1 MIGITSVT
9 FRNKTIEEIISFS
22 KTNDLDGIEWGGDV
36 HVPPNDL
43 ARAQDVGIKTRQ
55 AGLHVFSYGSYY
67 YLGSGMDI
75 LPVLDTAKA
84 LGTDRVRIW
93 AGKVSSSL
101 IHQETRQKM
110 VQEAKTIAAVAGSYD
125 MELCFE
131 YHRGTLTDCSV
142 SAKQLM
148 EEINCKNVFLY
159 WQPNPEIPENEKAE
173 EIAQLKDYVRTI
185 HCFYWTGLHTR
196 HPLVEGRIFWERYLA
211 AFEAKDIP
219 ILLEFCLDDSFEN
232 ATEDIKILKGL
243 TKKPLDT
250 KSTLP

>member
-9 FRNKTIEEIISFS
+9 FRKKTIGEIISFS
-22 KTNDLDGIEWGGDV
+22 KTNNLEGIEWGGDV
-36 HVPPNDL
+36 HVPPTDL
-43 ARAQDVGIKTRQ
+43 AKAQDVGNKTRQ
-55 AGLHVFSYGSYY
+55 AGLRVFSYGSYF

-101 IHQETRQKM
+101 IDQESRQKM
-110 VQEAKTIAAVAGSYD
+110 VQEAKTIAALAESYG

-131 YHRGTLTDCSV
+131 YHRGTLTDCCP

-159 WQPNPEIPENEKAE
+159 WQPNPEITESEKAE
-173 EIAQLKDYVRTI
+173 EIALLKDYVRTI

-211 AFEAKDIP
+211 AFGAKEIP
-219 ILLEFCLDDSFEN
+219 ILLEFCLDDSFEQ
-232 ATEDIKILKGL
+232 ATEDIR
-243 TKKPLDT
+243 
-250 KSTLP
+250 TLRQITGTSFSANC